1 MKAFIVL
8 VAIFSMANLVRS
20 DCPVSPPCKNT
31 EKMCFLGGPPS
42 PDGCLPA
49 PLCIPA
55 DSKLDFGQ
63 LEKCA
68 SLYI

>member
-1 MKAFIVL
+1 MRAFITL
-8 VAIFSMANLVRS
+8 VIMTSLASLVRS
-20 DCPVSPPCKNT
+20 DCPIFSPCNVD